1 MTFKRN
7 IKQDRQQTAAM
18 LAKVANGARCPVTLP
33 NWLGHRGGNGKIDVE
48 LLSGTTK
55 AQMQTHRGAVN
66 QHLRHLR
73 VEHGL
78 TVIERNG
85 VYRLL

>member
-18 LAKVANGARCPVTLP
+18 LATVTNGGQCPATLP

-55 AQMQTHRGAVN
+55 AQMQTHRGAIN

>member
-1 MTFKRN
+1 MTFNRN
-7 IKQDRQQTAAM
+7 IDQDRQATTA
-18 LAKVANGARCPVTLP
+18 LLTDVSNGGQLPANTP

-55 AQMQTHRGAVN
+55 VQMLTHRGAIN

-78 TVIERNG
+78 TIIESNG

>member
-7 IKQDRQQTAAM
+7 IKQDRLQTSA
-18 LAKVANGARCPVTLP
+18 LLVNVANGGQCPASLP

-55 AQMQTHRGAVN
+55 VQMQTYRGAVN